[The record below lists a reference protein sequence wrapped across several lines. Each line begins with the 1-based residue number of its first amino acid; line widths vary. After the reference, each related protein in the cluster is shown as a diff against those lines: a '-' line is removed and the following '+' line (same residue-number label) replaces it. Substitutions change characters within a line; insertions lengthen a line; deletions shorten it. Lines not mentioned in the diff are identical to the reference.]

1 MGRFHLCKW
10 GWNCKDLQDKIIIDS
25 NVTANTILNICK
37 VLGLKGD
44 PMCHEFI
51 FNTEK
56 NINTANST
64 RRNVLKIA
72 AMFYDPTGLVCSIV
86 FQLK

>member
-1 MGRFHLCKW
+1 
-10 GWNCKDLQDKIIIDS
+10 
-25 NVTANTILNICK
+25 
-37 VLGLKGD
+37 
-44 PMCHEFI
+44 MCHEFI
-51 FNTEK
+51 FNIEK

-72 AMFYDPTGLVCSIV
+72 AMFYDPIGLVCSTV